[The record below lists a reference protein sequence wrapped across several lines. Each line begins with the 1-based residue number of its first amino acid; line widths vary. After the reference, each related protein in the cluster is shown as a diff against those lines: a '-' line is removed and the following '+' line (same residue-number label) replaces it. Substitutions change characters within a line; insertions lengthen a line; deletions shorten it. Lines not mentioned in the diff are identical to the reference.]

1 MAVFRAFKAFRP
13 SKEHQADIPALPY
26 DVMSSAEAR
35 EYVKG
40 KPLSFMH
47 TDRAEVDFPLEQ
59 TSTLSKFIK
68 KQRKILKNS
77 KKAVHLFRI
86 QSRAFIFTAK

>member
-35 EYVKG
+35 EYVKEIG
-40 KPLSFMH
+40 
-47 TDRAEVDFPLEQ
+47 RASCRERV
-59 TSTLSKFIK
+59 
-68 KQRKILKNS
+68 
-77 KKAVHLFRI
+77 
-86 QSRAFIFTAK
+86 

>member
-1 MAVFRAFKAFRP
+1 MAVFKAFKAFRP

-47 TDRAEVDFPLEQ
+47 TDRAEVDFPVATDQ
-59 TSTLSKFIK
+59 YSPQIY
-68 KQRKILKNS
+68 QR
-77 KKAVHLFRI
+77 
-86 QSRAFIFTAK
+86 AK